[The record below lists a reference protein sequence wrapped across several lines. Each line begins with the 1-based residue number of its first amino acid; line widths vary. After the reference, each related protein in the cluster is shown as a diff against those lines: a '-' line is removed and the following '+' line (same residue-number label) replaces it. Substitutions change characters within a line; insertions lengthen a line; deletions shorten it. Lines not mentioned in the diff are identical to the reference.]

1 MKRRNVVHRILS
13 NAVLLLSL
21 ALAAGAA
28 RAEEPESAAFQL
40 DEFYALGIGQHRL
53 DAGTEVVGWRIS
65 PSWYVGQ
72 REQKGAEDGLSLIWQ
87 GDQQQVSFSLDGIR
101 IVRRF

>member
-1 MKRRNVVHRILS
+1 MHRIAS
-13 NAVLLLSL
+13 NVLLLSSL
-21 ALAAGAA
+21 ALAAGTAH
-28 RAEEPESAAFQL
+28 AEEPDSTAFQL

-72 REQKGAEDGLSLIWQ
+72 REQKGAEDGLSLVWQ